1 MAGSLIESG
10 NFSGTLICSRIVI
23 PLHIA
28 ISAESLQIPLI
39 VQNIRPSLYA
49 LRLIAKHEADKAAR
63 YSTPHKI
70 HPLKPKPMQSIPG
83 LASNAFNAIQKLTEG
98 K

>member
-1 MAGSLIESG
+1 MESG
-10 NFSGTLICSRIVI
+10 DFPGTLICSRCVI
-23 PLHIA
+23 ALHIA
-28 ISAESLQIPLI
+28 ISAESLHILSI

-63 YSTPHKI
+63 YSPPHKI
-70 HPLKPKPMQSIPG
+70 LPLKPKPMQSIPG
-83 LASNAFNAIQKLTEG
+83 LASSAFNAIQKLTDG